1 MKTAAI
7 WAFSILALSAF
18 LVGGSARSAEE
29 SKPVV
34 QIALLLDTSNSM
46 DGLIDQARTQLW
58 KIVNEFIVL
67 KRQGKRPEL
76 QVALYEYGN
85 DNLPADKGHM
95 RQVVPLTTDLDKVSE
110 ELFALKTRGGYEFC
124 GMVIQLAAQE
134 LSWSGSKDALK
145 LIFIAGNEPFTQGT
159 VDFHKSCAAAIAKG
173 VAVNTIYCGPYEEGV
188 ATDWKNGAALADGS
202 YMNIDQNQ
210 QVAHVDAPQD
220 KEIARLGAELNNTYI
235 PYGAQGRSGQARQE
249 AQDSNALSAAKGA
262 AVQRAV
268 SKASGY
274 YNNASWDLVDGVKQG
289 QIKLAEVDEKAL
301 PENLQKMSADERKVY
316 VETKLKEREK
326 LQQTISQ
333 LSEERKQYVAKK
345 MAELSK
351 GGSQT
356 LDAAMIA
363 VIRQQA
369 SQKGLKAE

>member
-7 WAFSILALSAF
+7 WAFSVLALSAF
-18 LVGGSARSAEE
+18 VVAGSARSAEE
-29 SKPVV
+29 SRPVV

-85 DNLPADKGHM
+85 SNLPEGEGYM

-110 ELFALKTRGGYEFC
+110 ELFALKTCGGLEYC
-124 GMVIQLAAQE
+124 GMVIRSATRG
-134 LSWSGSKDALK
+134 LSWSDSRDALK
-145 LIFIAGNEPFTQGT
+145 LIFIAGNEPFTQGR
-159 VDFHKSCAAAIAKG
+159 VRFHRACAAAIAKG
-173 VAVNTIYCGPYEEGV
+173 ITVNTIYCGPHDADE
-188 ATDWKNGAALADGS
+188 AASWRDGAALADGS
-202 YMNIDQNQ
+202 YMSIDQNQ

-235 PYGAQGRSGQARQE
+235 PYGSQGTSGQARQQ

-301 PENLQKMSADERKVY
+301 PENLQKMSAGERKVY

-333 LSEERKQYVAKK
+333 LNEERKQYVAKK

-369 SQKGLKAE
+369 SQKGLKSE